1 MNQWELLAAV
11 QALMIYMLMRLIEGS
26 TENTSF
32 DVPLLNTILV
42 SFRIALKVVCAKK
55 FRFSRERL

>member
-1 MNQWELLAAV
+1 MDKWELLGAL
-11 QALMIYMLMRLIEGS
+11 QALMIYMLMRLIEGQ

-42 SFRIALKVVCAKK
+42 SFQKASDLFAL
-55 FRFSRERL
+55 